1 MLNFPNTALA
11 LFNLDSYGN
20 KVYDVNVIKSILVR
34 SLSERWRF
42 WSGNEIS
49 NWRNKT
55 TKKSKKIETEIWKQ
69 ACHSLNYCKQRL
81 ISATSFTQYDSFSS
95 SIYVFKVN
103 KENTR
108 KLCKA
113 CLKLKTAE
121 QRQWLW
127 KHE

>member
-55 TKKSKKIETEIWKQ
+55 TKKVKNRNRAMET
-69 ACHSLNYCKQRL
+69 SV
-81 ISATSFTQYDSFSS
+81 SF
-95 SIYVFKVN
+95 V
-103 KENTR
+103 
-108 KLCKA
+108 KL
-113 CLKLKTAE
+113 L
-121 QRQWLW
+121 
-127 KHE
+127 